1 MKKSIRPW
9 LVLAASFILMFTT
22 IGLGA
27 NGLSLLYK
35 PVAEALNFS
44 QTKFN
49 LYYTIATLAGLV
61 ASPIA
66 GKIFSKKFS
75 SARLYI
81 IIGGVINLACFVAYS
96 FCRTL
101 PQFYIASFFRGVS
114 KFLLNTYGW
123 QTAYWGMG
131 VVSFVTIIIVVILA
145 VPTPDQA
152 NAKPYGYDKLN
163 EAGSEAAQNR
173 WQGLTAG
180 QALKTAQFWIM
191 CIAMFIGSVVVM
203 GVQQCVASSL
213 MEDFAYSDAVAA
225 GVVSVF
231 MVFICV
237 GKLVIGWI
245 FDKAGVK
252 TGLIYSC
259 VLLVVSMVCMI
270 LAKNIVMAYAFAVAF
285 GLGNMT
291 STVISTTMT
300 STTFGTKEYGTI
312 YGTVTMFMTGGMSI
326 GPVVSGAV
334 FEKFGSYQNA
344 WILYAAASVVTT
356 ALLVLVNALS
366 KKLKEKYPA

>member
-101 PQFYIASFFRGVS
+101 PQFYIASFFRGVGTSLISATPATMLINEWFVEKRSTATSIAFMGSSAGGLVYTQIS

-259 VLLVVSMVCMI
+259 NRATEQLGGSVFNGKGNQRSIVASSGWPLVPS
-270 LAKNIVMAYAFAVAF
+270 
-285 GLGNMT
+285 
-291 STVISTTMT
+291 
-300 STTFGTKEYGTI
+300 
-312 YGTVTMFMTGGMSI
+312 
-326 GPVVSGAV
+326 
-334 FEKFGSYQNA
+334 
-344 WILYAAASVVTT
+344 
-356 ALLVLVNALS
+356 
-366 KKLKEKYPA
+366 

>member
-101 PQFYIASFFRGVS
+101 PQFYIASFFRGVGTSLISATPATMLINEWFVEKRSTATSIAFMGSSAGGLVYTQIS

-163 EAGSEAAQNR
+163 
-173 WQGLTAG
+173 
-180 QALKTAQFWIM
+180 
-191 CIAMFIGSVVVM
+191 
-203 GVQQCVASSL
+203 
-213 MEDFAYSDAVAA
+213 
-225 GVVSVF
+225 
-231 MVFICV
+231 
-237 GKLVIGWI
+237 
-245 FDKAGVK
+245 
-252 TGLIYSC
+252 
-259 VLLVVSMVCMI
+259 
-270 LAKNIVMAYAFAVAF
+270 
-285 GLGNMT
+285 
-291 STVISTTMT
+291 
-300 STTFGTKEYGTI
+300 
-312 YGTVTMFMTGGMSI
+312 
-326 GPVVSGAV
+326 
-334 FEKFGSYQNA
+334 
-344 WILYAAASVVTT
+344 
-356 ALLVLVNALS
+356 
-366 KKLKEKYPA
+366 